1 MNCEKYT
8 QWLSAAL
15 DGELTAEQRRE
26 LDAHL
31 AHCPDCAALFELL
44 SANARAMREMD
55 CEFPEGLH
63 DRIMNDLP
71 AQEVPVKKNNVIRWK
86 RWGTLAAC
94 LVLVAAAAFAVPG
107 MSRSVMDKHA
117 PSAAEAAED
126 PRQAPGAQAPSESLQ
141 DSSNESYVSEY
152 SKVGDEPSDPMSIPS
167 AVPSVLPEAVPSP
180 APEGESSPGDN
191 GFGNLTPYQPNLP
204 GISIEGTLTP
214 AAQYLRMSYGYTPAP
229 SARAISSASSLEQYL
244 RGFRSNRYDS
254 EGNPVPNESLEQL
267 KEAYTDE
274 YFSDRCLV
282 AVVVES
288 GSGSTRYEV
297 LAVSHDTVSIRAIVP
312 EVGTADMAAWL
323 IVIEMDEML
332 DDGSTLAVNF
342 TF

>member
-44 SANARAMREMD
+44 SANARAMRELD
-55 CEFPEGLH
+55 CEFPEELH
-63 DRIMNDLP
+63 DRIMNNLP
-71 AQEVPVKKNNVIRWK
+71 PQEVPAKKNNVIRWK
-86 RWGTLAAC
+86 RWGSLAAC
-94 LVLVAAAAFAVPG
+94 LAVAAVLGTAIAAG
-107 MSRSVMDKHA
+107 GLDRMA
-117 PSAAEAAED
+117 PKSADAPKAAAEH
-126 PRQAPGAQAPSESLQ
+126 QNAPGSSGYQEDSL
-141 DSSNESYVSEY
+141 NESTVYEY
-152 SKVGDEPSDPMSIPS
+152 SKVGDEPSDPMSVPS
-167 AVPSVLPEAVPSP
+167 AMPTSLPEVPTPTAPEDEAVPS
-180 APEGESSPGDN
+180 DN
-191 GFGNLTPYQPNLP
+191 GFGNRIPYDPGLP
-204 GISIEGTLTP
+204 GISIEGNLAP

-229 SARAISSASSLEQYL
+229 SARVISSASSLAQYL
-244 RGFRSNRYDS
+244 QGFRSNRYDS
-254 EGNPVPNESLEQL
+254 EGNPVPNEGLEQL
-267 KEAYTDE
+267 KETYTDE
-274 YFSDRCLV
+274 YFADRCLV

-297 LAVSHDTVSIRAIVP
+297 LAVSDETVTIRTIVP
-312 EVGTADMAAWL
+312 EIGTADMAAWL

-332 DDGSTLAVNF
+332 DDGSTLEVNF